1 MSAGQQLRDARL
13 VRGLSVAEVA
23 SRTKISPKQL
33 EALEA
38 EQYGRLPGGVFVRG
52 YVARGSAG
60 RGAEP

>member
-23 SRTKISPKQL
+23 SRTKINAKQL

-38 EQYGRLPGGVFVRG
+38 EQYELLPGGVFVR
-52 YVARGSAG
+52 VRIRTLKALR
-60 RGAEP
+60 E